1 MNVSRKTTK
10 MQQILVGVD
19 GSVESRAALDYA
31 ANLARE
37 TGRNLFLAFVAEPPT
52 PVSLETS
59 RASSDEAY
67 LKEWAERLLDG
78 TARAQQCEG
87 LAVRTA
93 FLRGQPAD
101 ALADTAI
108 SDEIDLVVVGHRG
121 RNAFSRMLLGSV
133 ADRLTQ
139 ISPKPVVVV
148 R

>member
-1 MNVSRKTTK
+1 MTPSQETKT
-10 MQQILVGVD
+10 QQILVGVD
-19 GSVESRAALDYA
+19 GSEESRAAVDYA
-31 ANLARE
+31 SNLARE
-37 TGRNLFLAFVAEPPT
+37 TGRNLLVAYVAEPP
-52 PVSLETS
+52 PVDHRSP

-67 LKEWAERLLDG
+67 LKEWARRLLDG
-78 TARAQQCEG
+78 TASAQQSEA
-87 LAVRTA
+87 LAVRTV
-93 FLRGQPAD
+93 FLRGLPAD
-101 ALADTAI
+101 TLADTAI